1 MCSSLR
7 VIFLLLQTRGVWCVR
22 RGLGRHQ
29 DLTPSPRPPS
39 QGGHGDPRQL
49 PGLCW
54 SWGGHL
60 WVPDLHR
67 PGLPELQPTAQ
78 MAGGCWDPSSPLP
91 QVWAV
96 LLLTGQCAFR
106 PSVVPSG
113 VFSSPSPRPP
123 SVPGEGKGL
132 VKSPSCV
139 CWQGAFPDQC
149 AALHSLPPTL
159 HTSRTLVC
167 SRRTAASSADL
178 FLHCKAMGPV
188 AWMQG
193 GKGCLQPIASAQQGQ
208 AGAGQQAL
216 RRPGCVAQ
224 QLCPA
229 GFLQVGHTPP

>member
-1 MCSSLR
+1 MCSSLC

-78 MAGGCWDPSSPLP
+78 MAGGCWDPPCLRSGLCCYLRGSALFDPPLCLLEFFHLHLH
-91 QVWAV
+91 V
-96 LLLTGQCAFR
+96 LLQCLEKERVRSRAR
-106 PSVVPSG
+106 PVSAG
-113 VFSSPSPRPP
+113 RGLSPINVLLSI
-123 SVPGEGKGL
+123 L
-132 VKSPSCV
+132 
-139 CWQGAFPDQC
+139 
-149 AALHSLPPTL
+149 SLPPCIPHGL
-159 HTSRTLVC
+159 WSALGEQLPALQTS
-167 SRRTAASSADL
+167 SYTARQL
-178 FLHCKAMGPV
+178 GPV

-208 AGAGQQAL
+208 GGAGQQAL
-216 RRPGCVAQ
+216 RCPGCVAQ